1 MGIVAY
7 YVDVD
12 AAQLAALR
20 AAPALVWNIK
30 SDPKFKK
37 ASMIDNDKDWEVLS
51 WLASPKKRVE
61 KCHEAAWRVVSD
73 TDEGMRAS
81 KEEFKGLVAKSVKNF
96 ACPAEVEGSDP
107 LLTAIEGRGTEKER
121 EPSLNYGLGAARMFK
136 PAEVKLIA
144 LSFSKLDL
152 SSLRKQFNRKEMA
165 RFDVGGIDWES
176 ESDQVFDEFLAPSFN
191 NLRNFYQRAAKLN
204 HYVLVIYQ

>member
-1 MGIVAY
+1 
-7 YVDVD
+7 
-12 AAQLAALR
+12 
-20 AAPALVWNIK
+20 
-30 SDPKFKK
+30 
-37 ASMIDNDKDWEVLS
+37 
-51 WLASPKKRVE
+51 
-61 KCHEAAWRVVSD
+61 
-73 TDEGMRAS
+73 
-81 KEEFKGLVAKSVKNF
+81 
-96 ACPAEVEGSDP
+96 
-107 LLTAIEGRGTEKER
+107 
-121 EPSLNYGLGAARMFK
+121 MFK